1 MARLTPIR
9 KADTIKKVPV
19 SGGRKSEGLKVVWLG
34 RGTGG
39 DGTGGMTG
47 GLRRGERG
55 VVMAGQGSPEG
66 PGGWTQ

>member
-1 MARLTPIR
+1 M
-9 KADTIKKVPV
+9 
-19 SGGRKSEGLKVVWLG
+19 VWLG